1 MAQMGKVGSDEVK
14 RRRVFYIP
22 GYDPIPPRRYRE
34 LYRKEGAKQSDISG
48 YDLTLS
54 PKSGTRFGWSVNTQI
69 DKGQTHSE
77 IDVLVWSDIVQSSMD
92 AGILKTYW
100 ILIRTAWI
108 YISTGA
114 LGALMKLRRGPVL
127 AALYPVLIL
136 LVQLLLALGLSWGF
150 YALLGVWAKTALLKA
165 GAGVAA
171 LLLGYGILRWFK
183 RKDGKFFAYYL
194 MHDYGYSA
202 RWCGAEPPELI
213 ARLKE
218 FQDDIAEAMT
228 QDWDEVLVVGHSSGA
243 HLGVSVLAN
252 LIRAGQVPEQ
262 GVEHTPKLSFLTL
275 GQVVPMVSYLPEA
288 KILRRDLAYLCAR
301 DELFWLDVTAPGD
314 PCSFAL
320 CDPVKVTGV
329 APDDQKW
336 PLVISAAFTQALSPE
351 LWSTL
356 KRRFFRL
363 HFQYLCAFDRP
374 LSYDYFK
381 ITAGPQTLQKRFHD
395 HLPTPSRIDTPANKY
410 TEMAL

>member
-1 MAQMGKVGSDEVK
+1 MTQMNSAGDDAVK

-54 PKSGTRFGWSVNTQI
+54 PKSGARFGWSVDAQI
-69 DKGQTHSE
+69 DTSETHSE

-92 AGILKTYW
+92 AGIFQTYL

-108 YISTGA
+108 YITTGA

-136 LVQLLLALGLSWGF
+136 LVQLLIALGMGWGLC
-150 YALLGVWAKTALLKA
+150 ALLSGLGENVLIRS
-165 GAGVAA
+165 GAMIASASLVYA
-171 LLLGYGILRWFK
+171 ILRWFK

-202 RWCGAEPPELI
+202 RWRGAEPPELI

-218 FQDDIAEAMT
+218 FQDDIAEALT
-228 QDWDEVLVVGHSSGA
+228 EDWDEVLIVGHSSGA

-252 LIRAGQVPEQ
+252 LIRMGQVPTRYV
-262 GVEHTPKLSFLTL
+262 GHTPKLSFLTL

-288 KILRRDLAYLCAR
+288 KILRRDLSYLCAR

-356 KRRFFRL
+356 KRKFFRL

-381 ITAGPQTLQKRFHD
+381 ITAGPQTLQRRFQD
-395 HLPTPSRIDTPANKY
+395 HVPTPSRIDTPANKY

>member
-1 MAQMGKVGSDEVK
+1 MTQMNSADNNPVK

-34 LYRKEGAKQSDISG
+34 LYRKEGAKQSEISD
-48 YDLTLS
+48 YDLTLK
-54 PKSGTRFGWSVNTQI
+54 PKSGARFGWSVDAQI
-69 DKGQTHSE
+69 DGAETHSE

-92 AGILKTYW
+92 AGIFQTYW

-136 LVQLLLALGLSWGF
+136 LVQLLIALGLGWGLF
-150 YALLGVWAKTALLKA
+150 ALLSGLSDGILIQT
-165 GAGVAA
+165 GATIASAA
-171 LLLGYGILRWFK
+171 LIYGVLRWFK

-202 RWCGAEPPELI
+202 RWRGAEPPELI

-218 FQDDIAEAMT
+218 FQDDIAEALT
-228 QDWDEVLVVGHSSGA
+228 QDWDEVLIVGHSSGA
-243 HLGVSVLAN
+243 HLGVSVLAD
-252 LIRAGQVPEQ
+252 LIRAGQVPERDT
-262 GVEHTPKLSFLTL
+262 GYAPKLSFLTL
-275 GQVVPMVSYLPEA
+275 GQVVPMVSFLPEA

-320 CDPVKVTGV
+320 CDPIKVTGV

-351 LWSTL
+351 LWGTL

-381 ITAGPQTLQKRFHD
+381 ITAGPQTLAERFQD
-395 HLPTPSRIDTPANKY
+395 HVPTPSRIDTPANTY

>member
-1 MAQMGKVGSDEVK
+1 MNSAGNDQVK

-34 LYRKEGAKQSDISG
+34 LYRKEGAKQSEISG
-48 YDLTLS
+48 YDLKLQ
-54 PKSGTRFGWSVNTQI
+54 PKSGARFGWSVDAQI
-69 DKGQTHSE
+69 DTGDTHSE

-92 AGILKTYW
+92 AGIFQTYL
-100 ILIRTAWI
+100 ILVRTAWI
-108 YISTGA
+108 YITTGA

-136 LVQLLLALGLSWGF
+136 LVQLLVALGLGWGLF
-150 YALLGVWAKTALLKA
+150 ALLSWFGDSAVIKGVAMIAATALSYA
-165 GAGVAA
+165 V
-171 LLLGYGILRWFK
+171 LRWFK

-202 RWCGAEPPELI
+202 RWRGAEPPELI
-213 ARLKE
+213 ARLKAFE
-218 FQDDIAEAMT
+218 VDIAEALS
-228 QDWDEVLVVGHSSGA
+228 QDWDEVLIVGHSSGA

-262 GVEHTPKLSFLTL
+262 ADEQGPKLSFLTL

-288 KILRRDLAYLCAR
+288 KILRRDLAYLCSR

-320 CDPVKVTGV
+320 CDPVKVSGV
-329 APDDQKW
+329 APHDQKW

-351 LWSTL
+351 LWSKL

-374 LSYDYFK
+374 LNYDYFK
-381 ITAGPQTLQKRFHD
+381 ITAGPQTLRARFQD
-395 HLPTPSRIDTPANKY
+395 HAPTPSRIDIPANKY
-410 TEMAL
+410 TEMAP